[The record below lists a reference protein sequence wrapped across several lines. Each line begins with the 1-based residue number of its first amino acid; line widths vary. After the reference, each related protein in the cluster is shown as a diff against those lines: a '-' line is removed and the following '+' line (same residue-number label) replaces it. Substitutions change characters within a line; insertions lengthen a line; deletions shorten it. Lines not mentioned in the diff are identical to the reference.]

1 MSGAAEMVAAP
12 SCSVSPASLSSIA
25 WERIGQVWSF
35 KEDVK
40 EMDDKMVTMQVD
52 CRSPLRLTYADR
64 RFRGLGDALG
74 QHWLIKKFTG

>member
-1 MSGAAEMVAAP
+1 
-12 SCSVSPASLSSIA
+12 LSSIA

-35 KEDVK
+35 KVDVK
-40 EMDDKMVTMQVD
+40 EMDDKMVTLQVD